1 MSELAGKI
9 VLVTGG
15 GSGIGRAIA
24 EAFAVEGC
32 NVAIAG
38 RTQAT
43 LQEAAESVS
52 AAHPITTH
60 VCDVGNRNAVDEL
73 FRSLAA
79 GAGSP
84 DVLINSAGINVSN
97 RMMSNL
103 DPADFDRVMNINVT
117 GTFNC
122 MHAALPSMR
131 EKKSG
136 LIINVISVAGKRS
149 MLLAGLPYC
158 VSKHAQSALGTY
170 VALEDAQHGIKVTN
184 IYPGESNTPIVDKR
198 PTPPPAEKRAA
209 MLQPEDVAACAISVA
224 KLPPRAVVPELVVSP
239 PYMMLDGLEFQSD
252 SGNRQAATART
263 VETVYRTIW
272 GFFSQSP
279 KVVDREQPNRIQVR
293 PQPVSV

>member
-1 MSELAGKI
+1 MNGLKDKV

-24 EAFAVEGC
+24 EAFAAEGC
-32 NVAIAG
+32 KVAIAG
-38 RTQAT
+38 RTEAT
-43 LQEAAESVS
+43 LQDVAKSAS
-52 AAHPITTH
+52 AAHPITVH
-60 VCDVGNRNAVDEL
+60 ACDVGDRGAVVDL
-73 FRSLAA
+73 FRSLAS
-79 GAGSP
+79 GPGSP
-84 DVLINSAGINVSN
+84 DILVNSAGINVSN

-103 DPADFDRVMNINVT
+103 DPADFDQVMNINVT

-136 LIINVISVAGKRS
+136 LIINVISVAGRRS

-170 VALEDAQHGIKVTN
+170 VALEDAQNGIKVTN

-198 PTPPPAEKRAA
+198 PTPPPADKRAA
-209 MLQPEDVAACAISVA
+209 MLQPEDIAACAISVA

-239 PYMMLDGLEFQSD
+239 PYMMLD
-252 SGNRQAATART
+252 
-263 VETVYRTIW
+263 
-272 GFFSQSP
+272 
-279 KVVDREQPNRIQVR
+279 
-293 PQPVSV
+293 